1 MAGERRDDIKVSVI
15 TICMNAER
23 TIADTFESMLAQTYE
38 GPIEYI
44 VKDGVSTD
52 RTLEI
57 AESYRSRFE
66 ERGIDFKVF
75 SEPDKGIYYA
85 MNRGID
91 LTTGELI
98 GMINADDSYEPG
110 CISAVVNKYRETGF
124 DLCFGDLKVVLPS
137 GKSFIKKARYR
148 KYTTSRDW
156 NHPTQFVKR
165 KIYDRF
171 RFRCLN
177 ISDDMDLY
185 FAVKKTDAK
194 IVVINEVLADFNI
207 GGVSSRIPVRQI
219 PERIKRRY
227 MVYRI
232 NGYSRL
238 YIFECVGFE
247 LVKFLGANFG

>member
-1 MAGERRDDIKVSVI
+1 MGSEIRDIKVSVI
-15 TICMNAER
+15 TICLNAEK
-23 TIADTFESMLAQTYE
+23 TISDTFEAMLAQTYT

-44 VKDGVSTD
+44 VKDGCSSD
-52 RTLEI
+52 RTLDI
-57 AESYRSRFE
+57 AESYRERFE
-66 ERGIDFKVF
+66 QRGIEFKLV
-75 SEPDKGIYYA
+75 SEPDDGIYYA
-85 MNRGID
+85 MNQAID
-91 LTTGELI
+91 LTTGEI
-98 GMINADDSYEPG
+98 VGMINADDRYEPV
-110 CISAVVNKYRETGF
+110 CIKAVVDKYIETGF
-124 DLCFGDLKVVLPS
+124 DLCFGDLKVVLSS
-137 GKSFIKKARYR
+137 GKSIIKKARYR

-165 KIYDRF
+165 SVYDKF

-194 IVVINEVLADFNI
+194 IVVINEVLADFTI
-207 GGVSSRIPVRQI
+207 GGVSTKIPVRQI

-232 NGYSRL
+232 NGYSRF
-238 YIFECVGFE
+238 YIFECIGFE

>member
-66 ERGIDFKVF
+66 E
-75 SEPDKGIYYA
+75 
-85 MNRGID
+85 RGID

-185 FAVKKTDAK
+185 FAVKKTDAR